1 MKYYALSVAG
11 ELQLINPWKE
21 KQPPTPIEF
30 CQAISSVWA
39 KSGPDF
45 SFGETPLIEQF
56 FDKSYPPLALS
67 YADQR

>member
-1 MKYYALSVAG
+1 MKYYALTLDN
-11 ELQLINPWKE
+11 EIKLIIPWQKS
-21 KQPPTPIEF
+21 QPPTPIEF

-56 FDKSYPPLALS
+56 FDKSYPPLAQS
-67 YADQR
+67 YGDCK